1 MLNEMADL
9 FLKNQMQSTWDEM
22 KIMVR
27 YENTN
32 NYSLKQQQK
41 SNSAEFFHHFKLK
54 RTKIPPKP
62 K

>member
-41 SNSAEFFHHFKLK
+41 SNFAEFFHHFMPVRL
-54 RTKIPPKP
+54 RSMN
-62 K
+62 